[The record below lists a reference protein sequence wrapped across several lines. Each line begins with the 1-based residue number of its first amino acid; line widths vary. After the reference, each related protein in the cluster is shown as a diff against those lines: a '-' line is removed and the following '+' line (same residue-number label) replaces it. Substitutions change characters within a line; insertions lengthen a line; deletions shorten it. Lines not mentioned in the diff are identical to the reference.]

1 MHCLYFICERKFYAC
16 TYVKITRHWKSTLSS
31 FSVMIDWNTWKYSG
45 YFSLHCLFISPSRFC
60 VNQCSVPG
68 YCAPQ
73 AFRQEVLPLPLE
85 FPANTNI
92 ARLIPFF
99 PPYMASLQYYCQ
111 FQYTFEVQPSPF
123 GIRLLA
129 NEAMIY
135 TKQKLE
141 KAGIHKL
148 RVTADLFY
156 MDGTLAC
163 RTVFTVYIDVAKFSF

>member
-1 MHCLYFICERKFYAC
+1 
-16 TYVKITRHWKSTLSS
+16 
-31 FSVMIDWNTWKYSG
+31 
-45 YFSLHCLFISPSRFC
+45 
-60 VNQCSVPG
+60 
-68 YCAPQ
+68 
-73 AFRQEVLPLPLE
+73 
-85 FPANTNI
+85 
-92 ARLIPFF
+92 
-99 PPYMASLQYYCQ
+99 MASLQYYCQ

-148 RVTADLFY
+148 RVTADLFC

>member
-1 MHCLYFICERKFYAC
+1 MKEFVIFSGIFVFITFF
-16 TYVKITRHWKSTLSS
+16 SS
-31 FSVMIDWNTWKYSG
+31 
-45 YFSLHCLFISPSRFC
+45 SRFC